1 MEYFFPYQKNKKCF
15 IFIYICV
22 CNCIVRGG
30 EGARTCVDSLT
41 VNLGF
46 AVLVSWSA
54 SLQDPLV
61 LVYQCLG
68 SQMLSVML
76 GFCYLMWV
84 LGIKQGLQ
92 TCALIT

>member
-1 MEYFFPYQKNKKCF
+1 MLYFYLYMCMQL
-15 IFIYICV
+15 YSE
-22 CNCIVRGG
+22 RWWGG
-30 EGARTCVDSLT
+30 GARTCVDSLT

-68 SQMLSVML
+68 SQILSAML